1 MDYDVINGQKVPQ
14 TIITENDVLVHDH
27 HGTVKV
33 VGGELTIIGS
43 LHGTLVIESNA
54 SAKILGSQHGT
65 VSIASGAKVVVEGS
79 THGTVSISKD
89 ATLII
94 EESGLLMGT
103 LNNNGTMILRGTF
116 GGAQSGTQKIIIE
129 GRGYIKEPKIING
142 VHYY

>member
-1 MDYDVINGQKVPQ
+1 MNYDIINGQKVPQ
-14 TIITENDVLVHDH
+14 TIITESGVLAHDH

-33 VGGELTIIGS
+33 VRGELTIIGS
-43 LHGTLVIESNA
+43 LHGTLAIESNG
-54 SAKILGSQHGT
+54 SAKIQGSQHGT

-79 THGTVSISKD
+79 IHGTVSISKG

-94 EESGLLMGT
+94 EDSGLLMGT

-116 GGAQSGTQKIIIE
+116 CGAQSGTQKIIIE
-129 GRGYIKEPKIING
+129 GSGYIKEPKIIDG